1 MGTAVGI
8 PTAED
13 AFCLWQRMFPELFF
27 QFVKEELLAL
37 LGQAHLGSLEF
48 SLDLGMNHLTP
59 IPAWKY
65 PHHWPAFPLASA
77 ALGDHTQ
84 DHTRV

>member
-8 PTAED
+8 PTGED

-27 QFVKEELLAL
+27 QFVKEEVLAL

-48 SLDLGMNHLTP
+48 YMDVGRSRLTP
-59 IPAWKY
+59 IPAQKY
-65 PHHWPAFPLASA
+65 PHHWPVFPLGSA
-77 ALGDHTQ
+77 ALGDQTQ
-84 DHTRV
+84 DHARV